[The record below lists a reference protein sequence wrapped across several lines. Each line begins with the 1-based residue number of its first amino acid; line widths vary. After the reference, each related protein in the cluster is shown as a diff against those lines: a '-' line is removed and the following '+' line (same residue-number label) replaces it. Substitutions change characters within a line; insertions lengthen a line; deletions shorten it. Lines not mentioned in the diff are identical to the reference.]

1 MNAVTIALSSQD
13 ILHQILS
20 LGLLNQS
27 DLRACCL
34 VNSDW
39 AAAGLILL
47 WRYPLCHSLH
57 SFRLLLDTLRHE
69 LDLSGP
75 IASTTT
81 PTPTT
86 AVAVLGRSATM
97 RESRSSSRLVSHAP
111 SLPSMV
117 PTPYRSFQQR
127 KEYGIP
133 FHGQRIYHRAQFI
146 RRIDFG
152 NLASALSV
160 YHFEILA
167 RSCKIGFRSLDLRK
181 VQLPF
186 SDYLLSIISN
196 SKALRQLTLGNMH
209 VPLEALVF
217 LEPCLSV
224 LAELQLVDCPASM
237 GDPEL
242 SLILQHC
249 SQLQVL
255 EVRGESFTD
264 ESLCWISKTCLNLE
278 KLVIEAPRMTDAVVE
293 QIVTACTRLRSWS
306 LVDCTGLLDA
316 TVQVMERS
324 YHSARDRR
332 LYPCTQNDHYSSGQN
347 SRGIVG
353 TPASPSSTM
362 YRTTS
367 DMGRPTSPLCGSS
380 SSMLTTYFPPFSSA
394 VSSPSTSSASS
405 QPDTDHSQSSL
416 SSHHTFNHGSSFTLD
431 RYSSTPTR
439 PVVALGILS
448 SMEFRNCTGIRP
460 QLISRLLKSQPGLE
474 HLVLGGLSITDEALD
489 SLTESPLMRLQS
501 LGLMDCGEI
510 SDETMMA
517 VMFNCDQM
525 KKLTVF
531 GSNFTLR
538 TFSSISLH
546 LKQLEELHLEH
557 VPLVMNESLQEIL
570 VKCTNLRVLK
580 LWHCRNLTQDL
591 FTDLWTPCANL
602 NELEYMDK
610 FPRPYADDAW
620 EAQVVRFLRS
630 LVIRFENLQILRLAK
645 LADTWVP
652 VNLVSYLRQ
661 LDLEKFTILQNPG
674 LDLRDLQE
682 LKAGLPSLIHL
693 GIGVSDSLSEEELLG
708 FAQSNHRPGVQM
720 FSRMLE
726 SSDELE
732 KYVR

>member
-186 SDYLLSIISN
+186 SDYLLSIMSN

-367 DMGRPTSPLCGSS
+367 DM
-380 SSMLTTYFPPFSSA
+380 
-394 VSSPSTSSASS
+394 
-405 QPDTDHSQSSL
+405 
-416 SSHHTFNHGSSFTLD
+416 
-431 RYSSTPTR
+431 
-439 PVVALGILS
+439 VALGILS